1 MIASHRPNLWQA
13 WNMCPMSDE
22 ITYSSMVLVRFETAS
37 KQRID
42 HRVLPQVASISLV
55 IFFSLMMCQIDVLVV
70 EQKI

>member
-13 WNMCPMSDE
+13 WNMCPMSGE

-42 HRVLPQVASISLV
+42 HRVLPQVASKYSCHL
-55 IFFSLMMCQIDVLVV
+55 LLIDDVSNRCFGCGT
-70 EQKI
+70 KI